1 MTAPAGGPPPRLLH
15 IGQRKTATTW
25 LQKTAENAAATGHI
39 TFCHWEL
46 AKWRQ
51 RQGPGRLEPTEAAL
65 DELAALLPLDRTRPC
80 LASLE
85 DLIALDPAA
94 LVAAVARVW
103 PDVHVLVTTRS
114 PQAYLTSSFNNSSF
128 RSGVPARK
136 FAAIF
141 ARGHMVKAFNLDAW
155 AAAMGAGRISF
166 LPHEMLVEDAAGWLA
181 RVSGLLG
188 CDLAPFAPPLPINV
202 SPPPEY
208 LLLQRRVVARLA
220 AEAPGILSSPDWAHF
235 MRMANFSAGSAVG
248 LAEYF
253 ASYFRAHPLGKGDM
267 PQLDDAALVRLAAGM
282 TVLTGLPDYAPHLAR
297 YGLAGKVEP
306 TENQG
311 GPA

>member
-1 MTAPAGGPPPRLLH
+1 M
-15 IGQRKTATTW
+15 
-25 LQKTAENAAATGHI
+25 
-39 TFCHWEL
+39 
-46 AKWRQ
+46 
-51 RQGPGRLEPTEAAL
+51 
-65 DELAALLPLDRTRPC
+65 
-80 LASLE
+80 
-85 DLIALDPAA
+85 
-94 LVAAVARVW
+94 ARVW

-181 RVSGLLG
+181 RSLGAFGLRSGPFRA
-188 CDLAPFAPPLPINV
+188 APAD
-202 SPPPEY
+202 
-208 LLLQRRVVARLA
+208 QCLA
-220 AEAPGILSSPDWAHF
+220 AAGISPAAAPGGCPACRRGPGNLSSPDWAHF

-248 LAEYF
+248 LARSF

-267 PQLDDAALVRLAAGM
+267 PQLDDAALVG
-282 TVLTGLPDYAPHLAR
+282 
-297 YGLAGKVEP
+297 
-306 TENQG
+306 
-311 GPA
+311 